1 MSISKFCIK
10 HKVTTL
16 LAVIMISIF
25 GVVFTTRLQMALL
38 PDVEAPMAVVMCYY
52 NGATPSDMED
62 LVTRPL
68 ETAILSVPGVEGVS
82 STSADGVC
90 QIQITYVEDTDLDIA
105 ATKLRE
111 KFSLLSLPD
120 GAIDPIIVN
129 MNLSDILPTA
139 IVALMGDDLA
149 SVQTLAEDVVVPALE
164 RIDGVASVSISGGVS
179 EQISVDVDSTR
190 AAGYGLSNS
199 YIIQFLTAENLLF
212 PGGDLYN
219 GTKTLTVSTDAKFQS
234 VDDVANMI
242 IALPTGGTVRLKEV
256 ADVYLET
263 IESSNVAKMDG
274 ENCVIL
280 QVSKQ
285 SGANEHAAAQ
295 SVAAQMEKLASENRN
310 IRYGTPYLASDF
322 IDLAVDASIS
332 NILTGVLLAAIVVYL
347 FLRRLGATL
356 TIAISMPVC
365 TLVTFVMMNV
375 LDLTMNM
382 MSLGGIAMGVGM
394 IVDNSIVVL
403 ENIYRYAA
411 NGHDRMTS
419 CVEGTKEVTTSVLA
433 STLTTA
439 AVFLPIGLSGG
450 IAGMLFDDFCLTISS
465 LILAS
470 MFIALTWVPVLCYMM
485 LDTAKVHQENLKQAN
500 KKSLAIF
507 EMLGGWI
514 RKLFNTYLRLLDY
527 FVHHLKVGMLASF
540 GLVVFFIACC
550 LSTNMVFLPSMDMGQ
565 VSISVS
571 TPMGTQVDETAAI
584 AERISVIAEENVP
597 ELTSMYYTAGNESAS
612 VTLTLPSRHERSRS
626 SEDVADD
633 MRALLQDIAG
643 CEISIMASDMTSM
656 MSGSEI
662 SVDIR
667 GEDFTTLSMIA
678 DDLGSQIRALPD
690 AIEVSSSVADQVP
703 QVKVT
708 INRDTASQYGLTAAQ
723 IGAAVRSSLTGET
736 ATTVTIHN
744 TSLDVVVRGD
754 GSASTSLDALRSMPV
769 ATPMGTYIPLSSV
782 ANVEIVQ
789 APQTIH
795 RVNQSRE
802 VSVTGS
808 TLSGNVTGMTAQIR
822 NILDNYQFPEGYEA
836 AISGSYSEMMEGFED
851 LLLALLV
858 ALGLVYFILAAQF
871 ESFLMP
877 VIVMMI
883 LPVAFSG
890 ALFILPVTGRDLSI
904 ISMVALIM
912 LSGTVVNNSII
923 LVDYINVRRERG
935 ETREDAILQACPLRI
950 RPVMMTT
957 ITTVLAMVPMA
968 MATGDTPEMMTDMCL
983 TMMSGM
989 IISTIITLLFTP
1001 VYYSVIDELPNKLCG
1016 KKRKA
1021 TAITEEA
1028 PAELPEET
1036 SAESSENN

>member
-1 MSISKFCIK
+1 MNISQFCIK

-16 LAVIMISIF
+16 LAVIMISVF

-38 PDVEAPMAVVMCYY
+38 PDVEAPMAVVICYY

-82 STSADGVC
+82 STSSDGIS
-90 QIQITYVEDTDLDIA
+90 QIQISYVEDTDLDIA

-111 KFSLLSLPD
+111 KFSMLSLPD

-129 MNLSDILPTA
+129 MNLSDMLPTA
-139 IVALMGDDLA
+139 MVALIGEDLA
-149 SVQTLAEDVVVPALE
+149 AAQTMAEDIVVPALE
-164 RIDGVASVSISGGVS
+164 RIDGVASVTISGGIS
-179 EQISVDVDSTR
+179 EQISVDVDPTR
-190 AAGYGLSNS
+190 AAGYGLSNA

-212 PGGDLYN
+212 PGGDLQN
-219 GTKTLTVSTDAKFQS
+219 GSKTLTVSTDAKFQS
-234 VDDVANMI
+234 LDDVANTI
-242 IALPTGGTVRLKEV
+242 IALPTGGTVRLHEV
-256 ADVYLET
+256 ANVYLET
-263 IESSNVAKMDG
+263 VESDDVAKMDG

-295 SVAAQMEKLASENRN
+295 AVAAQMEKLAAENRN
-310 IRYGTPYLASDF
+310 IRYGIPYLASDF
-322 IDLAVDASIS
+322 INLAVDSSLS
-332 NILTGVLLAAIVVYL
+332 NILTGVLLAGIVVWL
-347 FLRRLGATL
+347 FLRRLGATM

-365 TLVTFVMMNV
+365 TLATFVMMNV
-375 LDLTMNM
+375 CDLTMNM

-433 STLTTA
+433 STLTTV

-450 IAGMLFDDFCLTISS
+450 IAGMLFDDFCLTIAF
-465 LILAS
+465 LILSS
-470 MFIALTWVPVLCYMM
+470 MIVALTWVPVLCYMM
-485 LDTAKVHQENLKQAN
+485 LDVSKVQQQELKRASRQPNALVTAV
-500 KKSLAIF
+500 
-507 EMLGGWI
+507 GGWI

-527 FVHHLKVGMLASF
+527 FVHHLKVGMLAST
-540 GLVVFFIACC
+540 GLVAFFIACC
-550 LSTNMVFLPSMDMGQ
+550 LSTNMVFLPAMDMGQ
-565 VSISVS
+565 ISINVS
-571 TPMGTQVDETAAI
+571 TPMGSQVNETAAI
-584 AERISVIAEENVP
+584 ADRVSLIAEENIP
-597 ELTSMYYTAGNESAS
+597 ELTSLYYTAGNESAS
-612 VTLTLPSRHERSRS
+612 VTLTLPSRHERNRS
-626 SEDVADD
+626 AEDVADD
-633 MRALLQDIAG
+633 LRVLLQDIAG
-643 CEISIMASDMTSM
+643 CELSIVATDMSAMMTGSD
-656 MSGSEI
+656 I
-662 SVDIR
+662 SVDIT
-667 GEDFTTLSMIA
+667 GDDFTTLSMIA
-678 DDLGSQIRALPD
+678 DDLANQISALPD

-703 QVKVT
+703 QVKIT
-708 INRDTASQYGLTAAQ
+708 INRETASMYGLTAAQ
-723 IGAAVRSSLTGET
+723 IGAAVRSALTGET
-736 ATTVTIHN
+736 ATSVMIN
-744 TSLDVVVRGD
+744 NVSLDVVVRGD
-754 GSASTSLDALRSMPV
+754 GSAATSLDALRSLPV
-769 ATPMGTYIPLSSV
+769 ATPMGTYVPLDSV
-782 ANVEIVQ
+782 ADVETVL

-795 RVNQSRE
+795 RVNQARQ
-802 VSVTGS
+802 VSVTG
-808 TLSGNVTGMTAQIR
+808 TTISGNITGMTAEIQA
-822 NILDNYQFPEGYEA
+822 LLENYQFPDGYEA
-836 AISGSYSEMMEGFED
+836 AISGSYSDMMEGFED
-851 LLLALLV
+851 LLVALLV

-890 ALFILPVTGRDLSI
+890 ALFILPITGRDLSI

-912 LSGTVVNNSII
+912 LAGTVVNNSII
-923 LVDYINVRRERG
+923 LVDYINVRRGRG
-935 ETREDAILQACPLRI
+935 ESREDAILQACPLRI

-968 MATGDTPEMMTDMCL
+968 LATGDTPEMMTDMCL

-1001 VYYSVIDELPNKLCG
+1001 VYYSVIDEIPHKMRN

-1021 TAITEEA
+1021 ALA
-1028 PAELPEET
+1028 AETSAVLPEEA
-1036 SAESSENN
+1036 SVDVSDN